1 MHDNYLTLLKT
12 HILAEDT
19 FLNAAF
25 SGRQK
30 GRSLTWI
37 KVTLRPVLLK
47 EKRHIQ
53 FSYFD
58 GKQDVAKNYAESE
71 LETKVDELLA
81 LPFKNITLRTTT
93 GNIRVQIT
101 KKGKAIIHQDKTPAT
116 QPKQS
121 NLSHDH
127 RKNLI
132 LPLDKPDPFLQTIG
146 IMTEDGR
153 VRAKMQDK
161 FWQINRFLQLIHQ
174 TIDLNKLTASPLKV
188 IDCGCGSAYLT
199 FATYHYLSHILK
211 RPTQMAG
218 IDLKTDLL
226 KRRSEQAKNL
236 GWDGLVF
243 EASRIIDYAP
253 AAPPDIVLALH
264 ACDTATDESL
274 AQAVKWNSRYIFSVP
289 CCHHHLQAQLPSVGQ
304 ACPERSQRIAN
315 LSHKPI
321 LRHGILKERLGDI
334 LTDAFRAIVL
344 RVMGYRSDVVE
355 FISSEHTDKNLM
367 IRAVKV
373 APPGQPQFVQ
383 EYQAMKAEWGVT
395 PYLETLLGELFE
407 QV

>member
-1 MHDNYLTLLKT
+1 MHDNYLTLLKN
-12 HILAEDT
+12 HILDEDT
-19 FLNAAF
+19 FLDAVF
-25 SGRQK
+25 SGQQK
-30 GRSLTWI
+30 GQNLPWV
-37 KVTLRPVLLK
+37 KVTLRPVLIK
-47 EKRHIQ
+47 NKRYIQ
-53 FSYFD
+53 LSYFD
-58 GKQDVAKNYAESE
+58 GKQDVAKNYAEAE

-81 LPFKNITLRTTT
+81 LPFKNITLRATT

-101 KKGKAIIHQDKTPAT
+101 KKGKAIIHQDKTPAA
-116 QPKQS
+116 QPQQP

-127 RKNLI
+127 RKDLI

-174 TIDLNKLTASPLKV
+174 TIDLNKLTASPLNV

-199 FATYHYLSHILK
+199 FATYHYLTHILK
-211 RPTQMAG
+211 RPTQMVG

-236 GWDGLVF
+236 GWDGLAF
-243 EASRIIDYAP
+243 KASRIIDYTP

-304 ACPERSQRIAN
+304 VAN

-334 LTDAFRAIVL
+334 LTDAFRALIL
-344 RVMGYRSDVVE
+344 RVMDYRSDVVE
-355 FISSEHTDKNLM
+355 FVSSEHTDKNLM
-367 IRAVKV
+367 IRAVKAV
-373 APPGQPQFVQ
+373 RPGQPQFTR
-383 EYQAMKAEWGVT
+383 EYEALKAEWGVT
-395 PYLETLLGELFE
+395 PYLEELLGEQFANAK
-407 QV
+407 